1 MERMMDRV
9 ERRLEARER
18 FYPPTEP
25 TNVRFVACFK
35 NGPLAGKRWAYNDPI
50 GDEFHY
56 GGMIYYKVAACVN
69 ETSTT
74 RELLSF
80 FELPPTPDNIDAE
93 LDVIAQQL
101 TGGEEGM

>member
-1 MERMMDRV
+1 
-9 ERRLEARER
+9 
-18 FYPPTEP
+18 
-25 TNVRFVACFK
+25 
-35 NGPLAGKRWAYNDPI
+35 
-50 GDEFHY
+50 
-56 GGMIYYKVAACVN
+56 MIYYKVAACVN